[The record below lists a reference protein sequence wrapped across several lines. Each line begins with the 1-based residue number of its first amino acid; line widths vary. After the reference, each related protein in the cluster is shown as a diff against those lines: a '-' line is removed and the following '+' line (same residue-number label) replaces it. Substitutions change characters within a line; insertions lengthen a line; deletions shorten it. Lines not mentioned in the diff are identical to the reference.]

1 VPRAFTRDESD
12 YIRDRLK
19 QAGQE
24 AFARR
29 GLRGTTVDELA
40 RAAAISKG
48 AFYRFYDSKESLLL
62 ALLDDYETAM
72 HAEIEQAVRADPR
85 GGIDHLIDSAVHAL
99 VRHPLLGV
107 LMSEEGLRVLQ
118 ACPPEQQ
125 TMLLDRDVRMVAG
138 VVAVMRES
146 GVDLGV
152 PQRVFLGLLRSLV
165 FVGLH
170 RDEIGADLIEEVS
183 TWLKQTLRSGLRPD
197 TQPADR

>member
-1 VPRAFTRDESD
+1 MPRPFTSDESD
-12 YIRDRLK
+12 HIRARLK
-19 QAGQE
+19 QAGQD

-72 HAEIEQAVRADPR
+72 HSEIEQAVRADPH
-85 GGIDHLIDSAVHAL
+85 GGVDYLIDSAVQAL
-99 VRHPLLGV
+99 VRHPLLAV

-125 TMLLDRDVRMVAG
+125 KVLLDRDVRMVAR
-138 VVAVMRES
+138 VVAVMRAS
-146 GVDLGV
+146 GVDPGV
-152 PQRVFLGLLRSLV
+152 PERVFLGLLRSLV

-170 RDEIGADLIEEVS
+170 RDEIGPDLIEEVS
-183 TWLKQTLRSGLRPD
+183 AWLKQTLRAALRP
-197 TQPADR
+197 TTEASDR